1 MSGKCH
7 TPGSFYNPNNHSD
20 LWLTGPSCL
29 WTEIIGTTRCV
40 KLASETLA
48 GLIIH
53 RFRRSWSGRASGSR
67 RDYIGRVKQT
77 GDTTLYAAQRRFLAK
92 LSATDHRITYHL
104 GRLETRTV
112 KNEAA
117 EEIKRYLS
125 NLAVRID
132 TRVYHEL
139 LDIAQEYSVSE
150 VMVEKAVDVMLA
162 VDMVVMAERDQ
173 YDAAYLLSAD
183 GDYTPAV
190 SAVKSLNKKVY
201 AVSPTSG
208 AQLAAVVDSFIRVS
222 GHWFEDCYES

>member
-1 MSGKCH
+1 MADRAILFVDG
-7 TPGSFYNPNNHSD
+7 NNWYHSLREIGLRD
-20 LWLTGPSCL
+20 LGRLDYSAISLKLVGPREWL
-29 WTEIIGTTRCV
+29 ETRY
-40 KLASETLA
+40 
-48 GLIIH
+48 
-53 RFRRSWSGRASGSR
+53 
-67 RDYIGRVKQT
+67 YIGQVKQT

-92 LSATDHRITYHL
+92 LSATDNRVTYHL

-117 EEIKRYLS
+117 EEVKRYLS
-125 NLAVRID
+125 NLRVRID
-132 TRVYHEL
+132 MAVYHEL
-139 LDIAQEYSVSE
+139 MGIAQEHSVSE

-162 VDMVVMAERDQ
+162 VDMVVMAERDK

-190 SAVKSLNKKVY
+190 KAAKSLGKKVY

-222 GHWFEDCYES
+222 EGWFEDCYESSSVNGRGHR

>member
-1 MSGKCH
+1 MADRAILFVDG
-7 TPGSFYNPNNHSD
+7 NNWYHSLRQIGLRD
-20 LWLTGPSCL
+20 LGRLDYSSISAKLVGPREWL
-29 WTEIIGTTRCV
+29 ETRY
-40 KLASETLA
+40 
-48 GLIIH
+48 
-53 RFRRSWSGRASGSR
+53 
-67 RDYIGRVKQT
+67 YIGRVKQT

-190 SAVKSLNKKVY
+190 SAVKSLNRLSKY
-201 AVSPTSG
+201 
-208 AQLAAVVDSFIRVS
+208 L
-222 GHWFEDCYES
+222 